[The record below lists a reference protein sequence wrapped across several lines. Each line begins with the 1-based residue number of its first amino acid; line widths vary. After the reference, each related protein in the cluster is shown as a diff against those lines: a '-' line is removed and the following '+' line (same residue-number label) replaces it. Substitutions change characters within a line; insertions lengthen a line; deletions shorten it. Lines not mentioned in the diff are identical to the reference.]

1 MDVGMGMEIELDL
14 YLQDDT
20 HSLIQ
25 YDTFRRIDS

>member
-1 MDVGMGMEIELDL
+1 MRREVGLDL

-25 YDTFRRIDS
+25 YDTVRRIDS